1 MKACGLVV
9 EYNPFHN
16 GHAYHIEQA
25 KKESHAEVMVAV
37 MSGNFLQRGEPAIYN
52 KWTRTNEALKNG
64 IDLVIELPFAFATQ
78 SADYFARGSIALL
91 QALQVDSLCF
101 GTDSKETV
109 DYVQFARFH
118 QENKAL
124 IEARFQ
130 QLKNNGMNY
139 PQQMTAVYRELC
151 EGSFFDFSS
160 PNHIL
165 GMAYAKENQTY
176 KTPMKL
182 LPIKRQLADFHEA
195 TLNSSSRIASASAI
209 RNELFKNSNHAQL
222 KKVVPAQTFLDICFE
237 PKNSWNAYFS
247 LLKYKLITS
256 SHEELATIY
265 QMTEG
270 IEYRLKDKIK
280 ASSDFESFV
289 NSVKSKRFT
298 HTRIQRLCTYILGN
312 VTQAEINAVWAQPF
326 IRILGFNQTGRSFL
340 KERKN
345 NTPYPFIT
353 NIAKANEKK
362 AALDIKMGQIYQLS
376 QKMPLEQDYYRKPIF
391 LDTANQ

>member
-1 MKACGLVV
+1 MKSCGLIV

-25 KKESHAEVMVAV
+25 KKKSDADVMVAV

-78 SADYFARGSIALL
+78 SADYFARGSVALL

-109 DYVQFARFH
+109 DYEQFARFH
-118 QENKAL
+118 EENKTL

-139 PQQMTAVYRELC
+139 PQQMTAVYHELYK
-151 EGSFFDFSS
+151 GSSFDFSS

-165 GMAYAKENQTY
+165 GMAYAKVNQTY

-182 LPIKRQLADFHEA
+182 LPIKRQLASFHES
-195 TLNSSSRIASASAI
+195 TLDSSLRIASASAI
-209 RNELFKNSNHAQL
+209 RKELFKNSNHAHL
-222 KKVVPAQTFLDICFE
+222 KKVVPTQTFLDICSE
-237 PKNSWNAYFS
+237 PKKSWNDYFF
-247 LLKYKLITS
+247 LLKYKLLTS
-256 SHEELATIY
+256 SHEELASIY

-270 IEYRLKDKIK
+270 IEYRLKEKIK
-280 ASSDFESFV
+280 DSSDFESFV
-289 NSVKSKRFT
+289 NAVKSKRFT

-312 VTQAEINAVWAQPF
+312 VTQAEIKAVWTQPF
-326 IRILGFNQTGRSFL
+326 IRILGFNQTGRCFL
-340 KERKN
+340 KDRKKETN
-345 NTPYPFIT
+345 YPFIT
-353 NIAKANEKK
+353 NVAQANEKK
-362 AALDIKMGQIYQLS
+362 VALDIKMGQVYRLFDPTQ
-376 QKMPLEQDYYRKPIF
+376 LEQDYYRKPIF
-391 LDTANQ
+391 FR